1 MARNI
6 QINKSEK
13 ESMKELVKRNKI
25 KRITELRSQIVELEK
40 SPMIKVSTSL
50 QTVLNNKIAELKVLI
65 GEENEL

>member
-25 KRITELRSQIVELEK
+25 KRFRNNFARPII
-40 SPMIKVSTSL
+40 IKRISKFTR
-50 QTVLNNKIAELKVLI
+50 I
-65 GEENEL
+65 